1 MFTCLEINMKDLFGQ
16 EIPETR
22 DDVELT
28 VQQRDKATFKARS
41 ARLRY
46 IENMYSGGYEFLTS
60 PDTHYLFRELQAAF
74 VDGSF
79 VACILLSQAFVERLL
94 EDRLVGRSLNGS
106 GESLGLTAL
115 IAEIRAKKLMHP
127 FLIEK
132 IERLNKKHTPFVHL
146 KDFDYP
152 YGINEHS
159 YKNGTHTEVAL
170 EDEAKETLGLVFKV
184 LFTDLTPR

>member
-1 MFTCLEINMKDLFGQ
+1 MKDLFGQ

-46 IENMYSGGYEFLTS
+46 ISNIYPDGYEFLTS

-79 VACILLSQAFVERLL
+79 VACIMLSQAFVERLL

-106 GESLGLTAL
+106 GESSGLTAL
-115 IAEIRAKKLMHP
+115 LGEIRAKKLMHP
-127 FLIEK
+127 FVIEK
-132 IERLNKKHTPFVHL
+132 IERLNRKHMPFVHL
-146 KDFDYP
+146 KNFDYP

-159 YKNGTHTEVAL
+159 YRNGTHPDAEL
-170 EDEAKETLGLVFKV
+170 ELEAKETLGLVFKV
-184 LFTDLTPR
+184 LFTDFSPR

>member
-1 MFTCLEINMKDLFGQ
+1 MMKDLFGQ

-28 VQQRDKATFKARS
+28 VQKRDKATFRARA

-46 IENMYSGGYEFLTS
+46 INELSPDGYAFLTS

-79 VACILLSQAFVERLL
+79 VACIMLSRAFVERLL
-94 EDRLVGRSLNGS
+94 EDRLVGRNGNGNGTS
-106 GESLGLTAL
+106 PDLAAF

-127 FLIEK
+127 FVIEK
-132 IERLNKKHTPFVHL
+132 IERLNRRHMPFANL
-146 KDFDYP
+146 QDFDYP

-159 YKNGTHTEVAL
+159 YRNGMHPVSELEV
-170 EDEAKETLGLVFKV
+170 EAKETLGLVFKV
-184 LFTDLTPR
+184 LFTELSPR